1 MKEILIRLLVAAC
14 LTLAAFALS
23 SSARGLQ
30 TYSPAD
36 ATHSNP
42 KALQTAALTSSSNED
57 ETQEAFAFT
66 GQVAQTKRVLVL
78 MDPITKIAYQLDDQV
93 RARRYIGRQ
102 VKVIG
107 RLDLKSNTIR
117 IDTIRAAH

>member
-30 TYSPAD
+30 ADSPSD
-36 ATHSNP
+36 ARRSSTS
-42 KALQTAALTSSSNED
+42 AVQTAATSPSGAD
-57 ETQEAFAFT
+57 ETQEALVFT
-66 GQVAQTKRVLVL
+66 GQIAQARRVLVL
-78 MDPITKIAYQLDDQV
+78 MDPVTKMTYQLDDQV
-93 RARRYIGRQ
+93 RATRFVGRQ

-107 RLDLKSNTIR
+107 RLGMKSNTIH
-117 IDTIRAAH
+117 IDTITATR